1 MPKFVEQI
9 IENLLW
15 TEISFEN
22 PVFLSGSEEEI
33 PDFPDEEP
41 EVPNQGNNWHKS
53 EAEIKEDGH
62 VW

>member
-22 PVFLSGSEEEI
+22 PDFLSGSEKEI
-33 PDFPDEEP
+33 PEF
-41 EVPNQGNNWHKS
+41 WHKT
-53 EAEIKEDGH
+53 EAEIERDGH

>member
-22 PVFLSGSEEEI
+22 PDFLSGSKEEI
-33 PDFPDEEP
+33 P
-41 EVPNQGNNWHKS
+41 EVWHKT
-53 EAEIKEDGH
+53 EAEIERDGH

>member
-33 PDFPDEEP
+33 PEF
-41 EVPNQGNNWHKS
+41 WHKT
-53 EAEIKEDGH
+53 EAEIERDGH